1 MGSKT
6 TINNASTIKE
16 ADIRSVLSV
25 CPKKLTHKQE
35 LFCREYVANGY
46 NATQAAIKAG
56 YSPKTAYSS
65 GQRLLKH
72 VEIKSALEKHSKMEQ
87 EKFNYT
93 KEAHFKELD
102 ELKDLA
108 KQTGNVAAAVKATEL
123 KGKLCGLYIEKVEAL
138 VKAPVIVDDIED
150 VAGE

>member
-25 CPKKLTHKQE
+25 CPKKLTRKQE

-56 YSPKTAYSS
+56 YSKKTAYSI
-65 GQRLLKH
+65 GQENLKKP
-72 VEIKSALEKHSKMEQ
+72 EIATFLSEYAKKEQ
-87 EKFNYT
+87 EKFEYT

-108 KQTGNVAAAVKATEL
+108 KETGNVAAAVKATEL